1 MFITIMAIL
10 GGFII
15 NNGQS
20 LIMQNQHHSQNY
32 TVSNYFARTH
42 LANTVRIGGDEKEI
56 LSLAG
61 LTNEIIKAPRAR
73 IAPQQLSTIVKAN
86 WRVGNDEFM
95 GLASQRVKVGV
106 FQLLAERL
114 VDCSTLG
121 DALNEAAYFYN
132 LITDSIQFEL
142 NMTSSQVS
150 FGFSLPGANKEN
162 TSFLVEFLLLIWHRF
177 PSWLVGKVIPLQEVQ
192 FDYKEPLH
200 SDEYRLMFP
209 SVCRYQ
215 CEGSALVFDRAVMEL
230 PIIQTLVELK
240 HYLSEIPL
248 PWFRKPDFHDSF
260 TAQVNR
266 FFEEG
271 FFQEETSLDI
281 IAKKM
286 HTTSRT
292 LRRKLTAEGS
302 SFQQLKDNSRR
313 DSAINLLADNRVS
326 ISEVGRRIGFTETP
340 AFTRAFKQWT
350 GLSPGA
356 YRKGLHKQHLD
367 G

>member
-1 MFITIMAIL
+1 MP
-10 GGFII
+10 
-15 NNGQS
+15 NERHNE
-20 LIMQNQHHSQNY
+20 NY

-56 LSLAG
+56 LLLAG
-61 LTNEIIKAPRAR
+61 LTSEIIKAPRAR
-73 IAPQQLSTIVKAN
+73 IAPQQLSAIVRAN

-95 GLASQRVKVGV
+95 GLAAQRVKIGV

-114 VDCSTLG
+114 VGCRTLG
-121 DALNEAAYFYN
+121 DALNETAYFYN

-142 NMTSSQVS
+142 NITSSHAL
-150 FGFSLPGANKEN
+150 FGFSLPGANRK
-162 TSFLVEFLLLIWHRF
+162 TMSFLVEFLLLMWHRF
-177 PSWLVGKVIPLQEVQ
+177 PSWLVGKVIPLREVR
-192 FDYKEPLH
+192 FDYEEPLH
-200 SDEYRLMFP
+200 SEEYRLMFP

-215 CEGSALVFDRAVMEL
+215 CEGNALVFEREAMEL
-230 PIIQTLVELK
+230 PIIQTPVELT
-240 HYLSEIPL
+240 HYISEIPL
-248 PWFRKPDFHDSF
+248 PWFRKPDFHDNF
-260 TAQVNR
+260 TTQVNR

-271 FFQEETSLDI
+271 FFQEAFSKEDTGLEV

-286 HTTSRT
+286 HTTPRT
-292 LRRKLTAEGS
+292 LRRKLTVEGN

-313 DSAINLLADNRVS
+313 DSAINLLADNRFS
-326 ISEVGRRIGFTETP
+326 IAEVGRRIGFTETP

-356 YRKGLHKQHLD
+356 YRKGLYKQHLD

>member
-1 MFITIMAIL
+1 MP
-10 GGFII
+10 
-15 NNGQS
+15 NDS
-20 LIMQNQHHSQNY
+20 LNENY

-42 LANTVRIGGDEKEI
+42 LANTVRIGGNEQEI
-56 LSLAG
+56 LSFAG
-61 LTNEIIKAPRAR
+61 LTREIIKAPRAR
-73 IAPQQLSTIVKAN
+73 IAPQQLSAIVRAN
-86 WRVGNDEFM
+86 WALGKDEFM

-114 VDCSTLG
+114 ILCRTLG
-121 DALNEAAYFYN
+121 DALQEAAYFYN
-132 LITDSIQFEL
+132 LITDSIQFTL
-142 NMTSSQVS
+142 NITSAQAV
-150 FGFSLPGANKEN
+150 FGFTLPNANREN
-162 TSFLVEFLLLIWHRF
+162 VSFLVEFLLLIWHRF

-192 FDYKEPLH
+192 FEYEEPLH
-200 SDEYRLMFP
+200 SEEYRLMFP

-215 CEGSALVFDRAVMEL
+215 CNGNALVFEHALMEL
-230 PIIQTLVELK
+230 PIIQTSAELP
-240 HYLSEIPL
+240 HYLAEIPL

-266 FFEEG
+266 FFEDG
-271 FFQEETSLDI
+271 FFQEETSLDF

-313 DSAINLLADNRVS
+313 DNAINILADNRIS
-326 ISEVGRRIGFTETP
+326 IAEVGRRIGFTETP

-356 YRKGLHKQHLD
+356 YRKGLYKQHLD

>member
-1 MFITIMAIL
+1 ML
-10 GGFII
+10 
-15 NNGQS
+15 NESHNE
-20 LIMQNQHHSQNY
+20 NY

-61 LTNEIIKAPRAR
+61 LTSEIIKAPRAR
-73 IAPQQLSTIVKAN
+73 IAPQQLSAIVRAN
-86 WRVGNDEFM
+86 WAVGNDEFM
-95 GLASQRVKVGV
+95 GLASQRIKVGV

-114 VDCSTLG
+114 VNCRTLG
-121 DALNEAAYFYN
+121 DALKETAYFYN

-142 NMTSSQVS
+142 NVMSSQVV
-150 FGFSLPGANKEN
+150 FGFTLPGAKREN

-192 FDYKEPLH
+192 FEYEEPLH
-200 SDEYRLMFP
+200 SEEYRLMFP

-215 CEGSALVFDRAVMEL
+215 CDGNALIFERAVMEL
-230 PIIQTLVELK
+230 PVIQTSVELQ

-271 FFQEETSLDI
+271 FFQEETSLDT

-292 LRRKLTAEGS
+292 IRRKLTAEGN

-313 DSAINLLADNRVS
+313 DSAINLLADNRIS
-326 ISEVGRRIGFTETP
+326 IAEVGRRIGFTETP

-350 GLSPGA
+350 GLSPGV
-356 YRKGLHKQHLD
+356 YRKGLHKQRLD